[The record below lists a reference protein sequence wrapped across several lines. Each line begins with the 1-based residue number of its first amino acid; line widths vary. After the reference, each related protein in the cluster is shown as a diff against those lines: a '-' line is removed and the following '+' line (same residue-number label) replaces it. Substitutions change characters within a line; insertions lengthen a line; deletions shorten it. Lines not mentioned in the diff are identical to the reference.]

1 MPTTDEVVLAYIG
14 LHGTSREDIADRFP
28 GFDMTRLVRA
38 HLVKVI
44 SNEPGETEAHVLDA
58 FGMRY
63 VLTPRGAEALGV
75 ADRPP
80 YA

>member
-1 MPTTDEVVLAYIG
+1 
-14 LHGTSREDIADRFP
+14 
-28 GFDMTRLVRA
+28 MTRLVRA

-44 SNEPGETEAHVLDA
+44 SDEPGETEAHVLDA

-63 VLTPRGAEALGV
+63 VLTARGAEALGV
-75 ADRPP
+75 ADRLP